1 VRRDNRATAIAIALA
16 STARPASCP
25 PISRESSGNVD
36 ETVVAL
42 TFGSLLPFGVL
53 VLALADGV
61 TVGNSP
67 DGSPSPLVVAMLPS
81 LRLGT
86 YVPGIPSPTPLSVDD
101 EPEPDVELEAA
112 VTSIVALA
120 SADVAFVALTVA
132 VSVIFSPSGAAS
144 RTRTA
149 ATSSSLWL
157 VGKAPTVQ
165 TSPLASEQTLK
176 YGDCTCAAL
185 PRLTETVAP
194 SASATVL
201 QTKIS

>member
-1 VRRDNRATAIAIALA
+1 
-16 STARPASCP
+16 
-25 PISRESSGNVD
+25 
-36 ETVVAL
+36 
-42 TFGSLLPFGVL
+42 LPFGVL

-67 DGSPSPLVVAMLPS
+67 DGLSPLVVVRPPS

-86 YVPGIPSPTPLSVDD
+86 YVLGIPSPTPPLVDVEL
-101 EPEPDVELEAA
+101 EPEPDVELEA

-132 VSVIFSPSGAAS
+132 VSVIFSPFGAAS

-157 VGKAPTVQ
+157 VGKSPTVQ